1 MSTSPTYG
9 MSDVDLAFAVCEVFG
24 WRWVEVWDYSA
35 LCLAVALEAYY
46 AIIRRRKGGWSMPPE
61 AAIYSAFGEQLIKA
75 SSS

>member
-24 WRWVEVWDYSA
+24 WQWVEVWDYRP
-35 LCLAVALEAYY
+35 LCIAVALEAYY
-46 AIIRRRKGGWSMPPE
+46 SIIRRRKGGWSVPPV
-61 AAIYSAFGEQLIKA
+61 AAIDSAFGRQLIAA